1 MRSEFVFTVQTRMP
15 PVTFHPPFYQA
26 RHKESERIKNSKSDK
41 GGVQACCKLVMS
53 HDTNCQNEALNLASD
68 REAEWSQIPYVVTL
82 TPAWCAL
89 SVQAVCQA
97 SCSQALPYR
106 LNKQAS
112 LCSENP
118 RVVHIGERRRAEYHA
133 NIAVAWVNRQQHK
146 QTFPSTQI
154 IREQWKKSKY
164 HLSLLPA
171 PLSSL
176 PFHKCWKERVPCPH
190 WNSGEIKRQPLRVS
204 VQARTHGGDIQP
216 CFQHLLSKAPG
227 VVSLKKTWGWNPTLL
242 LALRRLKQSS
252 CHCEC
257 HYCCVSNGRP
267 G

>member
-1 MRSEFVFTVQTRMP
+1 
-15 PVTFHPPFYQA
+15 
-26 RHKESERIKNSKSDK
+26 
-41 GGVQACCKLVMS
+41 MS

-106 LNKQAS
+106 LSKQAS

-190 WNSGEIKRQPLRVS
+190 WNSDEIKRQLLRVS
-204 VQARTHGGDIQP
+204 VQARTRRRYST
-216 CFQHLLSKAPG
+216 LLSTPPIERKAPG